1 MTRRRDHR
9 HRPGLPDTVRTPRE
23 RRELLVSHAI
33 VAALQ
38 LGIAGALAVAAFQTY
53 HMWRQG
59 VPYIPGE
66 IARMIPVFLALGA
79 AGAMMAATRSIGRV
93 RTILRLPLET
103 PPEP

>member
-23 RRELLVSHAI
+23 RQELLVSHLI
-33 VAALQ
+33 IAALQ

-59 VPYIPGE
+59 VPYIPGQ
-66 IARMIPVFLALGA
+66 IARMIPLSLMLGA
-79 AGAMMAATRSIGRV
+79 AGALMAASRSIARV

-103 PPEP
+103 TPEP